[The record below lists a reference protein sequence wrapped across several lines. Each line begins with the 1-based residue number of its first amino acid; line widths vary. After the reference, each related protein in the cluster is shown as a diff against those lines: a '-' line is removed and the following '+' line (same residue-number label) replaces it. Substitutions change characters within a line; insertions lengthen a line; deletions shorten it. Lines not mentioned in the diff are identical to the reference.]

1 VGSERA
7 VDGRWHTPP
16 VMEVAALTA
25 LILSYIWGWQGA
37 FPGHAQL
44 IVLLYFGIGIAGH
57 LRRGETAAQLGIR
70 LDNWGAAFR
79 NALPVVAVALLV
91 PLAVGAAFDTWHF
104 PSWQRSLENL
114 PWTIAWGTAQQ
125 YGLVC
130 LLYRRL
136 LEIVQSPWAATLF
149 AAALF
154 AVFHTPNPLLMVVTL
169 IAGIASCT
177 LYRREPNLFVLGF
190 AHAAVSYVISAAFPL
205 SVTHGMHVGPA
216 YFWFS

>member
-1 VGSERA
+1 VSTEHTVDDRA
-7 VDGRWHTPP
+7 HPAAL
-16 VMEVAALTA
+16 MEVAALTA
-25 LILSYIWGWQGA
+25 LVLSYIWGWQGA
-37 FPGHAQL
+37 FPGHGQL
-44 IVLLYFGIGIAGH
+44 VVLLYFGIGIAGH
-57 LRRGETAAQLGIR
+57 LRRGESARQIGVR
-70 LDNWGAAFR
+70 LDNWRAALR
-79 NALPVVAVALLV
+79 ITLPVVAVALFV

-154 AVFHTPNPLLMVVTL
+154 AVFHAPNPLLMAVTL
-169 IAGIASCT
+169 IAGVASCT

>member
-1 VGSERA
+1 VSTERILDDRSHVPA
-7 VDGRWHTPP
+7 
-16 VMEVAALTA
+16 MLEVAALGT
-25 LILSYIWGWQGA
+25 LVLSYTWNWQGA

-44 IVLLYFGIGIAGH
+44 VVLLYFGIGLASH
-57 LRRGETAAQLGIR
+57 LRRGETARQIGVR
-70 LDNWGAAFR
+70 LDNWRAALR
-79 NALPVVAVALLV
+79 NTLPLVAIALFV
-91 PLAVGAAFDTWHF
+91 PLALGAAFDTWHF
-104 PSWQRSLENL
+104 PSWQRALASL

-130 LLYRRL
+130 ILYRRL
-136 LEIVQSPWAATLF
+136 LEIVQGPWAATVC

-169 IAGIASCT
+169 IAGVASCT
-177 LYRREPNLFVLGF
+177 LYRREPNVFVLGV
-190 AHAAVSYVISAAFPL
+190 AHAAVSYVISGAFPL